1 MISLVVYSIYI
12 SALVSHLHNQHY
24 LSLSLVIHLLVGR
37 GGVAVGPGVPV
48 AVDVVPERLPP
59 GPVPPLLVVDV
70 PEQGLGDDQASLQ
83 LTHLQ

>member
-1 MISLVVYSIYI
+1 MISLVVFNIYFCT
-12 SALVSHLHNQHY
+12 SLTPSQSTR
-24 LSLSLVIHLLVGR
+24 SLSLVIHLLVGR

-70 PEQGLGDDQASLQ
+70 PERGLGDDQAGLR